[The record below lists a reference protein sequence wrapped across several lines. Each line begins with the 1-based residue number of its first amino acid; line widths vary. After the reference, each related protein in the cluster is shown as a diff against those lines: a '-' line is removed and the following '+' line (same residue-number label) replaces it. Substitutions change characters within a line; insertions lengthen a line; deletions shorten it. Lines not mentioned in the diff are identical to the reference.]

1 MFLFNSKDGHRIQ
14 IIMCNAG
21 LGARHGGVCVKC
33 RRVAVNLKRSEISE
47 YKLRIKRV
55 GELEMLSPFNWS
67 GRCVVARRWRCR
79 VVGGVA
85 KATEQRRAT
94 EPPPSRSRGRGARRG
109 AVEIVR
115 LRRVPIKTRDG
126 G

>member
-1 MFLFNSKDGHRIQ
+1 MVTAYKSSCVTRVWVH
-14 IIMCNAG
+14 AT
-21 LGARHGGVCVKC
+21 AVCVKC

-67 GRCVVARRWRCR
+67 ERCFDARRWRCR

-85 KATEQRRAT
+85 KATEPRRAT

-115 LRRVPIKTRDG
+115 LRRVPKDPRWWLDVLR
-126 G
+126 